1 MSKYYIPE
9 LWEFHIGFE
18 YQIHRGYDDFVEG
31 RRSVIEMGVKF
42 VDKKYCKYGSLI
54 VMSNLLVRDA
64 DYIRVKYLDRE
75 DIEGLGFEVIQD
87 SKDWL
92 ILKGK
97 SKIDR
102 SDVYIQVEQRNPKRL
117 TITNWEEYEDNHNW
131 FQGECRNKSEFK
143 RILTSIGYEVHS
155 D

>member
-54 VMSNLLVRDA
+54 VMSNLLFRDA
-64 DYIRVKYLDRE
+64 DYIRVKHLDRE
-75 DIEGLGFEVIQD
+75 DIESFGFETLREGRYSSALADMTHLGGNSYYISVD
-87 SKDWL
+87 
-92 ILKGK
+92 GK
-97 SKIDR
+97 LCFR
-102 SDVYIQVEQRNPKRL
+102 
-117 TITNWEEYEDNHNW
+117 
-131 FQGECRNKSEFK
+131 GEIRNKSEFK